1 MPRRG
6 ARYFLKCF
14 AKLAMSA
21 PPRGMP
27 GGRGRNYIACANRI
41 RRLPHCGMTRWKR
54 PLTGWNLKRCG
65 GRNLTDRGLSDDE
78 INLLFINDMRLAR
91 QICRRLYAD
100 FSSFSPDRQAA
111 LLSMAFNLGAPR
123 LAKFQK
129 MRAAIAADDWQ
140 AVAAEALA
148 SKWAGQ
154 LPQRAAEIA
163 RLLRG

>member
-1 MPRRG
+1 
-6 ARYFLKCF
+6 
-14 AKLAMSA
+14 
-21 PPRGMP
+21 
-27 GGRGRNYIACANRI
+27 
-41 RRLPHCGMTRWKR
+41 
-54 PLTGWNLKRCG
+54 
-65 GRNLTDRGLSDDE
+65 
-78 INLLFINDMRLAR
+78 MRLAR

-100 FSSFSPDRQAA
+100 FSSFPPDRQAA

-123 LAKFQK
+123 LAKFHK